1 MEFRGYRVAAILFE
15 EVASAFDIIGQDG
28 SDFAVHVWPTHDAQA
43 LALLLAQLCCA
54 AEPQVAS
61 PVLRTQ

>member
-1 MEFRGYRVAAILFE
+1 MLFE

-28 SDFAVHVWPTHDAQA
+28 IDFAVHVWPTHDAQA
-43 LALLLAQLCCA
+43 FALPVALLCCA

-61 PVLRTQ
+61 PVLRRE